1 MTFLKK
7 LFRLFAITA
16 TVAGATLAGTACGVK
31 KPPEPAYTFPRDL
44 NPSES
49 PSPTPRPGFSNPS
62 GPLET
67 PSS

>member
-1 MTFLKK
+1 MTNLKNF
-7 LFRLFAITA
+7 FRPLAIAA
-16 TVAGATLAGTACGVK
+16 TVAGATLVGTACGVK
-31 KPPEPAYTFPRDL
+31 KPPQPAYTFPSDW
-44 NPSES
+44 NPSDS